1 MEIKGIQRTK
11 DIQNIQMVLDSIVPI
26 KRQIDG
32 MIRAN
37 EVIDM
42 NNQMSVCFLNS
53 AKENIDQAITEL
65 SCAISDII
73 GIDVRKYYSEEN
85 K

>member
-1 MEIKGIQRTK
+1 MEIKGVQRTK

-26 KRQIDG
+26 KRQIDE
-32 MIRAN
+32 MIRVN

>member
-11 DIQNIQMVLDSIVPI
+11 DIQDIQMVLESIVPI
-26 KRQIDG
+26 KRQVDEI
-32 MIRAN
+32 IRAN
-37 EVIDM
+37 EIVDM
-42 NNQMSVCFLNS
+42 NNQMSVCFLNGAS
-53 AKENIDQAITEL
+53 EGLDQAITEL

-85 K
+85 E